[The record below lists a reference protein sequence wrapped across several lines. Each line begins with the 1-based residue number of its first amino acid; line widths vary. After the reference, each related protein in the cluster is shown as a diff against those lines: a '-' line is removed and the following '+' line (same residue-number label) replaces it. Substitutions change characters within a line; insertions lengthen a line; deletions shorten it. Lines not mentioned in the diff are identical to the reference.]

1 MQQHPRHAGLI
12 PLFTLFCVGIFAL
25 LVLFAGGAS
34 ATAAAVFDC
43 TDANPCGVE
52 AGLTQVATDL
62 PGTGIFEEASIITV
76 VLGWVQFA
84 LTILGTLAFVAVVW
98 AGALYISSFANEE
111 NNESAKKILISAAIG
126 VVVILTSYA
135 GVATLISA
143 TA

>member
-25 LVLFAGGAS
+25 LVLFAGGA
-34 ATAAAVFDC
+34 TAAVFDC
-43 TDANPCGVE
+43 TGDTCGVQ